1 MSPPKTTIILVRHAD
16 VHNPND
22 IVYGRLPR
30 FRLSA
35 LGEAEARRTAEAL
48 CAAPPA
54 ALYSSPQ
61 LRARQTAR
69 IIAAQ
74 YPGLEIHVTRLL
86 AEVLTSWQGRPN
98 AEMAV
103 RQFNFYDPL
112 HHPDDESLE
121 DIAHRLVRWIALM
134 LRRHPGAVVAGVS
147 HGDPLMVVRLLFSGQ
162 ALTPAN
168 LRRPEE
174 YPAKGSITRL
184 VFEGVGDP
192 TTLPVQVR
200 YEDPNQAARGGPQG
214 AQRVARA
221 GAVARRE
228 S

>member
-16 VHNPND
+16 VHNPKD

-35 LGEAEARRTAEAL
+35 VGEAEAHRTAATL
-48 CAAPPA
+48 RATPLA

-69 IIAAQ
+69 IIAAPH
-74 YPGLEIHVTRLL
+74 PGLEVHVTRLL
-86 AEVLTSWQGRPN
+86 AEVLTSWQGRSN
-98 AEMAV
+98 AEMAAG
-103 RQFNFYDPL
+103 QFNFYDPV
-112 HHPDDESLE
+112 HHPGDESLE
-121 DIAHRLVRWIALM
+121 DLGRRMMRWIALM
-134 LRRHPGAVVAGVS
+134 LRRYPGAVVAGVS

-162 ALTPAN
+162 ALTLAN
-168 LRRPEE
+168 LRRPED
-174 YPAKGSITRL
+174 YPTKGSITRL

-192 TTLPVQVR
+192 TTLPMQVC
-200 YEDPNQAARGGPQG
+200 YADPNQAARGGPQG
-214 AQRVARA
+214 DQWVARA
-221 GAVARRE
+221 IAGARRE